1 MSPDKPEYTVSSGN
15 VFADLGLPQSE
26 ELLAKAALVHEIASI
41 AKHRHMTQEETAR
54 TLGTTQPKVSDLF
67 AGRLEGFS
75 MERLIRFLN
84 ALDRDVDIVVSQKP
98 KSRKSA
104 TLKVTGKSATWS
116 APSVRKHTG
125 SNARQMAGG
134 V

>member
-41 AKHRHMTQEETAR
+41 AKHRHMTQEETAH

-104 TLKVTGKSATWS
+104 TLKVTGKSAARS
-116 APSVRKHTG
+116 ASSVRKHAG